1 MPENKEVKSKR
12 DALLERMKGKY
23 PDKSF
28 DDDEALYGQI
38 GDDYDAY
45 DKEINTMKDREGK
58 FARMFG
64 KDPRSAR
71 LMMDWKDGQDPAIG
85 LIRLYGEDIID
96 AINDPEKQEE
106 IAAANKEY
114 MDRVSQEEEYS
125 KQYETN
131 LAQSLEELSKIQQ
144 EQGLSDVEIDETMSE
159 LMTIVKD
166 AILGKFSRSTIEMM
180 LKGKSHDND
189 VATASNEG
197 EIRGRNQRIEEKLR
211 KPQDGDGTKVLD
223 GMNTQAPQRVKRR
236 TIFDDAREAQ

>member
-1 MPENKEVKSKR
+1 
-12 DALLERMKGKY
+12 
-23 PDKSF
+23 
-28 DDDEALYGQI
+28 
-38 GDDYDAY
+38 
-45 DKEINTMKDREGK
+45 
-58 FARMFG
+58 
-64 KDPRSAR
+64 
-71 LMMDWKDGQDPAIG
+71 
-85 LIRLYGEDIID
+85 LYGEDIID